1 MRIRIETNTRYAKFC
16 LRGSL
21 LAFALGGITP
31 ASEAND
37 ISQSPNAIV
46 RYTQVTAAIARD
58 RWESIQS
65 LHSEGHATVQELH
78 SSEQAYRLSLAGVE
92 EAIAQSNTPE
102 AQRPDHA
109 PFVIQLTSAVP
120 ADQPNGA
127 TASPPNQPI
136 LVHLPGLS
144 RHKATRR
151 FSTLLVSGVD
161 LLAPATDADDFTI
174 SAAPRRDLI
183 KKKISVQEELIRRL
197 THIRQSADSSTKELE
212 HAQLRLEQLIAE
224 RDMTLPLTIVTRPD
238 TSRNDT
244 IPAAFHTPSTDDDH
258 QAIQA
263 AIQAAQASVDQASA
277 VVQHSKRVLTE
288 HSRRLKL
295 LNAVSDDPLVSH
307 SEIEREQ
314 LLFNAATASL
324 CHARESLQCRQ
335 SELRYLQVLA
345 STEADIFQSPRL
357 HDAVLD
363 LLKNHS
369 NRSSAKDEWTAK
381 SKYLEW
387 KLAAIES
394 LYEEGHASWWEK
406 SQAELAVAEAAA
418 AQLQADNQLAVA
430 KRTLTMLEKALPRE
444 ASLPQP

>member
-1 MRIRIETNTRYAKFC
+1 MRIRFKTSTRYATFC
-16 LRGSL
+16 LRGTL
-21 LAFALGGITP
+21 LAFAMGGITP
-31 ASEAND
+31 ASDAND
-37 ISQSPNAIV
+37 ISQSPNATV

-65 LHSEGHATVQELH
+65 LHREGHATVRELH

-92 EAIAQSNTPE
+92 EAIAQSNTIQS
-102 AQRPDHA
+102 QRSDNF
-109 PFVIQLTSAVP
+109 PFVIQLTKTVP

-151 FSTLLVSGVD
+151 FSTLLVRGVD
-161 LLAPATDADDFTI
+161 LFDTATDAEDFTI
-174 SAAPRRDLI
+174 SAAPRRNLI
-183 KKKISVQEELIRRL
+183 EKQLSVQEELIRRL
-197 THIRQSADSSTKELE
+197 KPISQSTRSSTKELE

-224 RDMTLPLTIVTRPD
+224 RDMTLPLSIVTRPD

-244 IPAAFHTPSTDDDH
+244 IPVAFHAPPTDDDQ
-258 QAIQA
+258 QAIQD

-277 VVQHSKRVLTE
+277 VVQHSKGALTE
-288 HSRRLKL
+288 HSHRLKQ

-307 SEIEREQ
+307 SEVEREQ

-324 CHARESLQCRQ
+324 SHARESLQCRQ

-345 STEADIFQSPRL
+345 STEADISHSPRL

-394 LYEEGHASWWEK
+394 LYEEGYASWWEK

-418 AQLQADNQLAVA
+418 AQMQADNQLAVA
-430 KRTLTMLEKALPRE
+430 KRTLTMLERALPRV
-444 ASLPQP
+444 ASPPQP

>member
-1 MRIRIETNTRYAKFC
+1 MRIRIETNTRYATFC

-21 LAFALGGITP
+21 LAFAMGGITP

-92 EAIAQSNTPE
+92 EAIAQSSSTQ

-109 PFVIQLTSAVP
+109 PFVIQLKNAVP
-120 ADQPNGA
+120 AD
-127 TASPPNQPI
+127 QPI

-324 CHARESLQCRQ
+324 SHARESLQCRQ

-345 STEADIFQSPRL
+345 STEADISQSPRL

>member
-1 MRIRIETNTRYAKFC
+1 MRIRFETNNRYATFC
-16 LRGSL
+16 LRGTL
-21 LAFALGGITP
+21 LAFAMGGITP
-31 ASEAND
+31 ASDAND
-37 ISQSPNAIV
+37 VSQSPNATV

-58 RWESIQS
+58 HWESIQS

-78 SSEQAYRLSLAGVE
+78 VSEQAYRLSLAGVE

-120 ADQPNGA
+120 ADQP
-127 TASPPNQPI
+127 I

-151 FSTLLVSGVD
+151 FSTLLLSGVD
-161 LLAPATDADDFTI
+161 LFDPATNADDFTI

-183 KKKISVQEELIRRL
+183 EKQISVQEELIRRL
-197 THIRQSADSSTKELE
+197 KHISQSTHSSTKELE
-212 HAQLRLEQLIAE
+212 HAELRLEQLIAE

-244 IPAAFHTPSTDDDH
+244 IPVAFHAPPTDDDQ
-258 QAIQA
+258 QAIQD

-277 VVQHSKRVLTE
+277 VVQHSKRALTE
-288 HSRRLKL
+288 HSHRLKQ

-307 SEIEREQ
+307 SEVEREQ

-324 CHARESLQCRQ
+324 SHARESLQCRQ

-345 STEADIFQSPRL
+345 STEADLTQSPKL

-406 SQAELAVAEAAA
+406 SQAELAVAQAAA
-418 AQLQADNQLAVA
+418 AQMQADNQLSVA
-430 KRTLTMLEKALPRE
+430 KRTLTMLERALPRL
-444 ASLPQP
+444 ASPPQP